1 MKAIR
6 LLFGIALLGTFL
18 VSCEA
23 DVIIVDDFVD
33 EPGISVNQLL
43 TSYDLWYVDIN
54 RTSGNGEVPFLQR
67 AFTVSFDF
75 GVLAAN
81 NNLVGFGGTGNGL
94 GIDVGD
100 YSAYGNTLDIDH
112 DIDGFWRF
120 EVFQI
125 NAGSIRL
132 YHRPTNTSYYL
143 EGYQRNN
150 FDYDRLFYENI
161 VYFLQEYQAWEKTFT
176 SDFGALNEFDEE
188 NYLEFFSDINAD
200 VFRSSIDAN
209 GTRID
214 NIVWDYEGIYEVF
227 NVQGDPYTKT
237 LTLDYDFLG
246 NDYFELTVIDDR
258 TIELFHPDSGTVYEF
273 RGRGYTEF
281 LKGEQP
287 KKRKKQELRTMNV
300 ERKSARK
307 SVKIK

>member
-1 MKAIR
+1 MKKLR
-6 LLFGIALLGTFL
+6 LLFGTLVAATLL

-23 DVIIVDDFVD
+23 DIIIADDFVD
-33 EPGISVNQLL
+33 DTPITVNQLL

-54 RTSGNGEVPFLQR
+54 RTTGNGEVPFLQR

-75 GVLAAN
+75 GVFTAN
-81 NNLVGFGGTGNGL
+81 NNLVGFGSTGNGL
-94 GIDVGD
+94 GIAVGD
-100 YSAYGNTLDIDH
+100 YNAYGDVVDIDH
-112 DIDGFWRF
+112 DLYGFWRL

-125 NAGSIRL
+125 GFNEIRL

-161 VYFLQEYQAWEKTFT
+161 QYFIQEYEAWEKTYT
-176 SDFGALNEFDEE
+176 SNFGAINEFDEE
-188 NYLEFFSDINAD
+188 NFLQFFTNGNSEI
-200 VFRSSIDAN
+200 FRSSIDAA
-209 GTRID
+209 GTGI
-214 NIVWDYEGIYEVF
+214 NNLLWDYEGIYEVF
-227 NVQGDPYTKT
+227 NVQGDPFVKT

-273 RGRGYTEF
+273 RGRGYTEY
-281 LKGEQP
+281 LKGKES
-287 KKRKKQELRTMNV
+287 KKRTKSTLRTMNV
-300 ERKSARK
+300 ERKSERK